1 MIYIYI
7 LSFFALIPIFS
18 YVLKQT
24 TPNKGYVIG
33 LSLLMIALCIYSFV
47 GKTSFL
53 GSFKMHILN
62 KEILEHIS
70 SNVIIPIKKHEELSS
85 VIKKEDLTK
94 WYSEY
99 INKALIDE
107 NLISAEDLISKS
119 ERYFITNEEKFIF
132 YSFYKSLRDKRFP
145 EYSQSKFVIEFEPI
159 DNCDIGNSELKAF
172 ITNGPDLPIALIEF
186 PTLQEITITN
196 DYSLIPGFDIS
207 SAILNNE
214 SVDLEI
220 NLSCN
225 DSVDKISFNST
236 FLLNSNNLFNSY
248 KIQANQWLKKEQ

>member
-99 INKALIDE
+99 INKALIEE

-132 YSFYKSLRDKRFP
+132 TL
-145 EYSQSKFVIEFEPI
+145 
-159 DNCDIGNSELKAF
+159 F
-172 ITNGPDLPIALIEF
+172 INP
-186 PTLQEITITN
+186 
-196 DYSLIPGFDIS
+196 
-207 SAILNNE
+207 
-214 SVDLEI
+214 
-220 NLSCN
+220 
-225 DSVDKISFNST
+225 
-236 FLLNSNNLFNSY
+236 
-248 KIQANQWLKKEQ
+248 

>member
-1 MIYIYI
+1 M
-7 LSFFALIPIFS
+7 
-18 YVLKQT
+18 
-24 TPNKGYVIG
+24 
-33 LSLLMIALCIYSFV
+33 
-47 GKTSFL
+47 
-53 GSFKMHILN
+53 
-62 KEILEHIS
+62 
-70 SNVIIPIKKHEELSS
+70 
-85 VIKKEDLTK
+85 
-94 WYSEY
+94 
-99 INKALIDE
+99 
-107 NLISAEDLISKS
+107 
-119 ERYFITNEEKFIF
+119 
-132 YSFYKSLRDKRFP
+132 RDKRFP